1 MRTLLIIPFAILG
14 VTLAFIFLP
23 ENVSAQME
31 SMTIEGI
38 NDPYVNSVFNISVDV
53 EGVSRASGGIFRT
66 VMTLFEKDSGQE
78 ILAVPDY
85 LRRGI
90 NTIQINMIPNGNVEP
105 LKAGV
110 TYVLQIQHVNIIS
123 QHEFTP
129 ISYSGIVTKTT
140 VELNDSVTMN
150 FSTDIEPDQNQ
161 VTYELRS
168 DAIEID
174 QNQIIY
180 ELRSDGIVVLHYPDG
195 HKLYKATM
203 EDGMTTSD
211 TIR

>member
-1 MRTLLIIPFAILG
+1 MTYKKTLLIIPFAILG
-14 VTLAFIFLP
+14 VTLAVIILP
-23 ENVSAQME
+23 ENASAQME

-38 NDPYVNSVFNISVDV
+38 NDPYVNSIFNISVDV

-85 LRRGI
+85 LRSGI
-90 NTIQINMIPNGNVEP
+90 NTIQINMIPNGNVES

-129 ISYSGIVTKTT
+129 ITYSGIVTKTT
-140 VELNDSVTMN
+140 VELNDSVNMN
-150 FSTDIEPDQNQ
+150 ESETDQNQ
-161 VTYELRS
+161 VTYDLRS

-211 TIR
+211 SIR